1 VTIPDL
7 AFSFDISLL
16 ISSYGSSE
24 GGLDWNPHCDFN
36 RDGYV
41 NILDAVAPANNFDE
55 SGD

>member
-1 VTIPDL
+1 
-7 AFSFDISLL
+7 LL

-24 GGLDWNPHCDFN
+24 GGLDWNAHCDFN

-41 NILDAVAPANNFDE
+41 NILDAVALASNFGG

>member
-7 AFSFDISLL
+7 TFSFDISLL

-24 GGLDWNPHCDFN
+24 GGPDWNPHCDFN
-36 RDGYV
+36 RDGYG
-41 NILDAVAPANNFDE
+41 NILDAVALAGNFGE